1 MTSAT
6 QSLTSALRLKLG
18 WISSMAPPKALAP
31 MKTGSRPKR
40 PVRASGK
47 ASAAK
52 AVKWTILSLPAGA
65 GGGWSRGQ
73 SIATVNVKRTMSV
86 RGMSRYLRMG
96 RVYRRLTSM
105 ASGGYVWPLSVGME
119 MRPGSGCWGF
129 R

>member
-1 MTSAT
+1 MMSAT
-6 QSLTSALRLKLG
+6 QSLTSALRLNVG
-18 WISSMAPPKALAP
+18 CISSMAPPKALAP
-31 MKTGSRPKR
+31 MKTGRRPKR
-40 PVRASGK
+40 PVRARGK

-52 AVKWTILSLPAGA
+52 AMRWTILSLPAGA

-73 SIATVNVKRTMSV
+73 SIATVSVKRTMSV
-86 RGMSRYLRMG
+86 MGMSRYLRME

-119 MRPGSGCWGF
+119 MRPGSGRCGF